1 MNNIS
6 NISTYCNVAELSDI
20 GCKRKANEDYYGH
33 FECENGLVA
42 VVCDGMGGHV
52 GGAVASHLAV
62 DSIKEFLCA
71 NKFEDPRV
79 AISEAINVA
88 NTAILEHAQ
97 THPEL
102 RGMGSTCVMLIVK
115 NGKVY
120 MGSVGDSRIYLV
132 RKKRIKQITK
142 DESFV
147 QTLVDSG
154 AITKEEAEH
163 HPRKNEITNA
173 LGLPD
178 MKPATVRKDAIL
190 PEAGDCFLLCSDGLS
205 GMVSDED
212 IEKTVS
218 KQKELSFQQRVE
230 ELVEKAKRNGGLDN
244 ITVQLVEFSATPQAV
259 KKESKSRYIKLT
271 TFIGFLV
278 AVLAIIAT
286 LFLVPKQEEEES
298 KPKDKDIEYF
308 VLGEGIELNI
318 IPGESRIKITNDPLN
333 QTFPTK
339 IQFFEKEGVEPNELD
354 SKEYNLPVDSTKVIN
369 SKGVTPLF
377 VGNAPHKEVILKI
390 EKGYKED
397 SLRFTLEDTS
407 KIYRFALATP
417 IKDSETFTEF
427 LINIE
432 GKGKASAANKA
443 SKTIGENKTEDTT
456 KESGKDAGDS
466 EKPMPIPDEYTIE
479 PKYEKDSIFLVISN
493 EKGAN
498 TNKEIYLNGYNLK
511 EASKEEYYTVD
522 NNGKTIR
529 FSFNDKKNMLPE
541 EFSITVSAKKDEED
555 KKFKITVKVSKK

>member
-6 NISTYCNVAELSDI
+6 NISAYCNVAELSDI
-20 GCKRKANEDYYGH
+20 GCKRKANEDYCGH
-33 FECENGLVA
+33 FECDNGLVA

-52 GGAVASHLAV
+52 GGAVASRLAF
-62 DSIKEFLCA
+62 DSIKEFLYT

-88 NTAILEHAQ
+88 NTAILEYAQ

-102 RGMGSTCVMLIVK
+102 RGMGSTCVMLIVR

-132 RKKRIKQITK
+132 RKKTIKQITK

-178 MKPATVRKDAIL
+178 MKPATVREEAIL

-205 GMVSDED
+205 GMVSDAD
-212 IEKTVS
+212 IEKTIS
-218 KQKELSFQQRVE
+218 KQKELSFHQRVE
-230 ELVEKAKRNGGLDN
+230 ELVEKAKSNGGLDN
-244 ITVQLVEFSATPQAV
+244 ITVQLVEFSATPQAI
-259 KKESKSRYIKLT
+259 KKDTKSKYIKLVT
-271 TFIGFLV
+271 LISSLV
-278 AVLAIIAT
+278 AILATIT
-286 LFLVPKQEEEES
+286 VLFLIPKQGGEGS
-298 KPKDKDIEYF
+298 KPKDKEIEYF

-318 IPGESRIKITNDPLN
+318 IPGKSRIRITNDSSS

-339 IQFFEKEGVEPNELD
+339 IQFFEKEGAEPNELE
-354 SKEYNLPVDSTKVIN
+354 SKEYNLPVDSAKVIN
-369 SKGVTPLF
+369 NKGITPLF

-390 EKGYKED
+390 EKDYKDD

-417 IKDSETFTEF
+417 VAE
-427 LINIE
+427 
-432 GKGKASAANKA
+432 
-443 SKTIGENKTEDTT
+443 SKTLAKLLVNSSDKEEEKTTPRTNEKKALKDTQNKEGTETPKET
-456 KESGKDAGDS
+456 KES
-466 EKPMPIPDEYTIE
+466 IPDEYTITTE
-479 PKYEKDSIFLVISN
+479 YKENTEFLEIFN
-493 EKGAN
+493 EEG
-498 TNKEIYLNGYNLK
+498 TNSKKAIYLNGYNLK
-511 EASKEEYYTVD
+511 DASKEEYYTVQ
-522 NNGKTIR
+522 NNGSSMK
-529 FSFNDKKNMLPE
+529 FSFKDKKDILPSK
-541 EFSITVSAKKDEED
+541 FFIIVSASKDGEE